1 MPVCR
6 FARAYRC
13 RRLAPPEAAFGY
25 DAMKKQTF
33 YGLRG
38 HVAVTWPGVTWP
50 GVIHTAEL
58 ASANTHDLEMAPHVL
73 YGARGWALAD
83 SNYWSPGLF
92 DRLEE
97 DGLTL
102 LAPSKS
108 QKGSPKKK
116 ALKSTK
122 GAGRDV

>member
-1 MPVCR
+1 
-6 FARAYRC
+6 
-13 RRLAPPEAAFGY
+13 LAPPEAAFGY

-38 HVAVTWPGVTWP
+38 HVAVTWPGV
-50 GVIHTAEL
+50 IHTAEL
-58 ASANTHDLEMAPHVL
+58 APANTHDLEMAPHVL

-83 SNYWSPGLF
+83 SNYWSPGLFDRLEPGLF

>member
-1 MPVCR
+1 
-6 FARAYRC
+6 
-13 RRLAPPEAAFGY
+13 LAPPEAAFGY

-50 GVIHTAEL
+50 GVTWPGVIHTAEL
-58 ASANTHDLEMAPHVL
+58 ASANTNDLEMAPHVL

-83 SNYWSPGLF
+83 SNYWSPGLFDRLEPGLF